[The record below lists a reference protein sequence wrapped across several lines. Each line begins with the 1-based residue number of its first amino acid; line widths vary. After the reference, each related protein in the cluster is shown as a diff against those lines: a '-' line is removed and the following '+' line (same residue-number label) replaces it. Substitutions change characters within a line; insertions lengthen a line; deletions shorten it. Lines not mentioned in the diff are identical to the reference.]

1 MSRKPTTRKQK
12 QKHALPATEA
22 AGTAIGDG
30 TPAALRPIP
39 PWPAPA
45 DRGPG
50 SPVVVSI
57 EGQRSYITNAAN
69 MLQQS
74 SLAYLLDPGYQA
86 MMLRDPD
93 VAASLQALVLEIS
106 GAAESVE
113 PDDDT
118 DEELVEAADRV
129 AAIYFTIPRRT
140 DMKRNLA
147 LASWYGPAAV
157 NPLYVRDPETVIRV
171 ADWVPIH
178 PDAIAFDINGNLAM
192 RVGARY
198 TQQISSVN
206 MGINS
211 WVHIFTPEERA
222 SIILHRVFVE
232 APSFDDPRTA
242 DQVYRGTGN
251 RDRCWF
257 YWYLKQEL
265 LQQIAIWS
273 KRYAAGIRIGRYTSG
288 NDQEKEAVMN
298 ALSNL
303 INDNQVVMPRHPNVT
318 PDAVDIEIKEAVASR
333 ATILMECVTWLSSKI
348 KEVQQGQS
356 LTSEAHGTGLGS
368 GVAGAHENT
377 KSLFVRYHCD
387 TLAESITRDFIQPVA
402 RMIGYPESIARRI
415 SLKISAERPN
425 PKERA
430 QAAALLV
437 NMGCTLSMDE
447 VRETAGFSRPKEGE
461 EVLRAQTGDMLDSLL
476 ADPREELALSK

>member
-1 MSRKPTTRKQK
+1 MARRK
-12 QKHALPATEA
+12 QKHALAEATA
-22 AGTAIGDG
+22 AGGAIGGG
-30 TPAALRPIP
+30 TPPDQRPIQ
-39 PWPAPA
+39 PAPPPA
-45 DRGPG
+45 ERGPQ

-106 GAAESVE
+106 GTASSIE
-113 PDDDT
+113 PDDDE
-118 DEELVEAADRV
+118 DPVLVEAAQRV
-129 AAIYFTIPRRT
+129 SEIYYNIPRLI
-140 DMKRNLA
+140 DMERNLA
-147 LASWYGPAAV
+147 LASWYGCAAV
-157 NPLYVRDPETVIRV
+157 NTVWDRDPETVVRV
-171 ADWVPIH
+171 REWVPIH
-178 PDAIAFDINGNLAM
+178 PDAVAFDISGNLAM

-198 TQQISSVN
+198 TQQLSTVN

-288 NDQEKEAVMN
+288 NDQEKQDVMN

-318 PDAVDIEIKEAVASR
+318 PDAVDIEVKEAVASR
-333 ATILMECVTWLSSKI
+333 ATILMDAVTWLSSKI

-356 LTSEAHGTGLGS
+356 LTSEAHAS
-368 GVAGAHENT
+368 GMNSGNASAHRDT
-377 KSLFVRYHCD
+377 KSLFIRYHCD
-387 TLAESITRDFIQPVA
+387 TLAESITRDFVQTGV
-402 RMIGYPESIARRI
+402 RLLGYGPEVARRI
-415 SLKISAERPN
+415 RMKKATERPD

-437 NMGCTLSMDE
+437 QMGCTLDMDE
-447 VRETAGFSRPKEGE
+447 VRESAGFSKPREGA
-461 EVLRAQTGDMLDSLL
+461 EVLRRLDGDPLAGLL
-476 ADPREELALSK
+476 GDPRDELAIAK